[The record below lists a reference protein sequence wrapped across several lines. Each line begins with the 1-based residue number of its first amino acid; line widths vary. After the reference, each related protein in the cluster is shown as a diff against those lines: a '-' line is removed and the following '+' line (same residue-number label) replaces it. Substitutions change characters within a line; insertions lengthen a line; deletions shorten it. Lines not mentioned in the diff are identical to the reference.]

1 MAVDRI
7 RLMRFN
13 GRQKPTDTKIFMLIL
28 YIIHVIVSKVHMIHR
43 QMFSKGSWR
52 VLAVQ
57 GIRPVGSGSSGW
69 KLGSLSGLI
78 AHHGLW
84 YTENVQF

>member
-13 GRQKPTDTKIFMLIL
+13 GRQKTTYTKIFMLIV

-52 VLAVQ
+52 ALAV
-57 GIRPVGSGSSGW
+57 
-69 KLGSLSGLI
+69 
-78 AHHGLW
+78 
-84 YTENVQF
+84 